1 MGGEFVTKQ
10 IKYDGG
16 AETVLAWWLI
26 TQDMK
31 WKNLSSHMINA
42 ADVAVTVWKGS
53 VTAVQLNMTCFVR
66 VENKE
71 PKMYRL

>member
-1 MGGEFVTKQ
+1 
-10 IKYDGG
+10 
-16 AETVLAWWLI
+16 
-26 TQDMK
+26 MK